1 MNSLKVITE
10 VLRSFTHSKTD
21 RLQRRRRLVSALSAA
36 ADCLESRQ
44 LLTAV
49 TMTDHEQLLLELVN
63 RARLNPSAEAARY
76 GIGLNDD
83 LAPGTITT
91 DPKQPLAPHQ
101 SLINAAGLHSQDM
114 IDRSFFSH
122 TNPSGQTPAQRA
134 QAAGYPTSAVG
145 ENIARHR
152 STGPLDEDQLVYEQ
166 HEGLF
171 RSEGHRENMLHPPYE
186 EAGMGIRSG
195 IMVEGGTTY
204 NARLVTEKFGIRG
217 VNAFITGVVFNDGN
231 ADNFYGLG
239 EAIRSGTVTAT
250 QTTSGAQYTADIGV
264 SGGYGMI
271 VPDGT
276 YTVVATFEV
285 GGTPYTGTSNVTVA
299 SSNVKVDFRLQ
310 DASSAA
316 LSLTVGTASLKETG
330 SPTTTPLT
338 VSRTG
343 PTTAALTVTL
353 SSSDTTEA
361 TLPGSVTIPAG
372 SSSAQVTVTAAADNL
387 IDGNQVVTLSAAAT
401 GLTTGTTTVT
411 VADTTVPSFSTS
423 TVNTNNLRPVITWN
437 GPSNAASYVIW
448 VDNASTG
455 ARQVIYQE
463 GVVGTS
469 FTPTADLPIS
479 AYRVWVRAVN
489 SSGGLSA
496 WSAPQIINVRTPPVM
511 NGHNST
517 ISSQTY
523 TFSWNNL
530 PGAATYDIW
539 VNQLSTSTSQYIRNT
554 AVGQNSLT
562 VADLPVGRYGVWV
575 RGINSAGFVS
585 NWSGMALITVSLP
598 PAGLDVSAASLAD
611 RTTVSWDALA
621 GVSTYHVWV
630 NNQSTGASAV
640 VNQSGIA
647 ATSYQLPV
655 LPAGAYAVWVR
666 GVDANGHPYA
676 WSPVLQ
682 FDIQKSARILT
693 PAKIEGSQTP
703 LFSWTEVSGAS
714 RYEIWVSS
722 LDGAGRVIYD
732 ANVLTNSYSATAPL
746 ASGNYRYWVR
756 AFDATNANTGWS
768 GSYDFTITHTDQQ
781 QPSDLPEVLAT
792 DGSPSLNTLT
802 AQTGQ
807 APDLIDLV
815 FAQPTDFTDPGPR
828 GESVPDE
835 HPSKTSSTADI
846 VASTD
851 DIVAASDKSAAGRQ
865 PHPTDSLGR
874 VAGILPGQH
883 RS

>member
-1 MNSLKVITE
+1 MTFISE
-10 VLRSFTHSKTD
+10 VLRAIVQSKPD
-21 RLQRRRRLVSALSAA
+21 RFQRRRKSSSAVFAA
-36 ADCLESRQ
+36 VDCLESRQ

-49 TMTDHEQLLLELVN
+49 TMSDHEQLLLELVN
-63 RARLNPSAEAARY
+63 RARMNPSAEAARY
-76 GIGLNDD
+76 GINLNDN
-83 LAPGTITT
+83 LAPGTITS

-101 SLINAAGLHSQDM
+101 SLIDAAGKHSQDM
-114 IDRSFFSH
+114 INRSFFSH
-122 TNPSGQTPAQRA
+122 TNPDLLTPAQRA
-134 QAAGYPTSAVG
+134 QAEGYPTSAVG

-152 STGPLDEDQLVYEQ
+152 STGPLDEDQLVYDQ

-186 EAGMGIRSG
+186 EVGLGIRSG
-195 IMVEGGTTY
+195 QMVEGATTY

-217 VNAFITGVVFNDGN
+217 VNAFITGVVFNDSN
-231 ADNFYGLG
+231 ADKFYGLG

-250 QTTSGAQYTADIGV
+250 ETTSGAIYTTDIGV

-276 YTVVATFEV
+276 YTVVASFQLA
-285 GGTPYTGTSNVTVA
+285 GTPYTGTSSVTVT
-299 SSNVKVDFRLQ
+299 SSNVKVDFRSQ

-316 LSLTVGTASLKETG
+316 LLVTPGTAALRETG
-330 SPTTTPLT
+330 SPTTTLLT

-343 PTTAALTVTL
+343 PTTAAVTVTL
-353 SSSDTTEA
+353 SSSDTSEV
-361 TLPGSVTIPAG
+361 TLPASVTIPAG
-372 SSSAQVTVTAAADNL
+372 SASAQVTVTAAADNL
-387 IDGNQVVTLSAAAT
+387 IDGNQVATLSASAI

-411 VADTTVPSFSTS
+411 VADTSVPSFPTS
-423 TVNTNNLRPVITWN
+423 TVNTNQLRPTITWN
-437 GPSNAASYVIW
+437 GLANASSYVIW

-463 GVVGTS
+463 GIVGTS
-469 FTPTADLPIS
+469 FTPATDLPIS
-479 AYRVWVRAVN
+479 AYRVWVRGVAAGGGI
-489 SSGGLSA
+489 SG
-496 WSAPQIINVRTPPVM
+496 WSAAQIINVRTPPVV

-517 ISSQTY
+517 ISSNTY

-530 PGAATYDIW
+530 PGAATYDVW

-554 AVGQNSLT
+554 AVAQNSLT
-562 VADLPVGRYGVWV
+562 VADLPVGRYGIWV
-575 RGINSAGFVS
+575 RGINSAGFGS

-598 PAGLDVSAASLAD
+598 PASLDVSAATLTD
-611 RTTVSWDALA
+611 RTTVSWNALA

-647 ATSYQLPV
+647 TTSYQLPV
-655 LPAGAYAVWVR
+655 LPAAAYAVWVR

-693 PAKIEGSQTP
+693 PAKLEGSQTP
-703 LFSWTEVSGAS
+703 LFSWTTVSGAS

-732 ANVLTNSYSATAPL
+732 ANVLTNSFSATTPL

-768 GSYDFTITHTDQQ
+768 GSYDFTITRTNEQ
-781 QPSDLPEVLAT
+781 QPSQLPEVLPAN
-792 DGSPSLNTLT
+792 GLLPLNALT
-802 AQTGQ
+802 AEAAT
-807 APDLIDLV
+807 AAKLIDLV
-815 FAQPTDFTDPGPR
+815 FAEPADFGDSRRVDSHPV
-828 GESVPDE
+828 GESTAEEYVSHIPSADTRATTAITQGEDHQIPTTASYVP
-835 HPSKTSSTADI
+835 
-846 VASTD
+846 
-851 DIVAASDKSAAGRQ
+851 VAAIVLEKRHS
-865 PHPTDSLGR
+865 
-874 VAGILPGQH
+874 
-883 RS
+883 